1 MLDISGLWVL
11 HPTGLLVAGHANAL
25 FLGAVQVHM
34 VAAGLLFACMVCRL
48 DPVGRPWGPAWRGGT
63 TGRRGG
69 PRRPGQVLYTA
80 PPPGTAFTGADL
92 HTSAQLMHY
101 GGDLVALGLATVLA
115 AQWYAATGR
124 AAARTRR
131 RAARQDA
138 DAFPRRKTGSANSP
152 ASP

>member
-63 TGRRGG
+63 TGRRAAHAVLAKSCTPL
-69 PRRPGQVLYTA
+69 PRPA
-80 PPPGTAFTGADL
+80 PP
-92 HTSAQLMHY
+92 
-101 GGDLVALGLATVLA
+101 
-115 AQWYAATGR
+115 
-124 AAARTRR
+124 
-131 RAARQDA
+131 
-138 DAFPRRKTGSANSP
+138 SP
-152 ASP
+152 APTCTPARS